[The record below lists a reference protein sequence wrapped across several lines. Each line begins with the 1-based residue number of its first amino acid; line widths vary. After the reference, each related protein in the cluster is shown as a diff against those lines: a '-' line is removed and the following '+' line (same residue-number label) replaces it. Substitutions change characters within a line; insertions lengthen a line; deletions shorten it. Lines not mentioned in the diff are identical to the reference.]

1 MEASQDTQ
9 HPLGAGETQGYQ
21 PPKPPRPAIA
31 INIDIRVLEASLS
44 SSSGYQINVDSQA
57 LRRVLTDLKQ
67 HVLYT
72 RHLQAADATRVEIK
86 ENAILRDIQEELK
99 NLSNKIAAKQPEKSW
114 ATVASQGTRQEN
126 ARVAQAL

>member
-9 HPLGAGETQGYQ
+9 HLLGAGETQGYQ
-21 PPKPPRPAIA
+21 PPKPSRPVIV

-44 SSSGYQINVDSQA
+44 SSSGYQVNADSQA

-67 HVLYT
+67 YVLYT

-86 ENAILRDIQEELK
+86 KNAILRDI
-99 NLSNKIAAKQPEKSW
+99 
-114 ATVASQGTRQEN
+114 
-126 ARVAQAL
+126 